1 MTLGVRI
8 AQTPVPDIQSLP
20 VIGPGVMITVNSQH
34 PDTPD
39 LSSPVIPERLRE
51 VHLHPRAGLGH
62 KVVNCQLPDRLEP
75 HGGDGGAEAAD
86 GGPQVVRVDVAHAHV
101 VRPILLRLALRSRVD
116 VNEESLQFIVYF
128 RIIFISICATNYT
141 LF

>member
-1 MTLGVRI
+1 MTLGVRV

-20 VIGPGVMITVNSQH
+20 VIGPGVMITVNIL

-51 VHLHPRAGLGH
+51 VHLHPGAGLGH

-128 RIIFISICATNYT
+128 RITFISICATNYT

>member
-75 HGGDGGAEAAD
+75 EGNTHY
-86 GGPQVVRVDVAHAHV
+86 
-101 VRPILLRLALRSRVD
+101 ILTFLSSTDLMEVMGELRLPMVALRLSG
-116 VNEESLQFIVYF
+116 
-128 RIIFISICATNYT
+128 
-141 LF
+141 